1 MHILLAILGGLGT
14 LALILYRLGMFSRGA
29 SDLVDTAERAHGAWR
44 RHKFRNRAEKPALE
58 TESDPRAAAAAVAVS
73 IVQCVGPIGAEQE
86 DALRGEF
93 ETILQVDDSAD
104 LLSYARWLTKDTV
117 DPNTVSARLAELF
130 NTQLG
135 HTEKHE
141 LIEMV
146 TRLSGDD
153 PVQIEAI
160 RHLKSRL
167 GLEH

>member
-1 MHILLAILGGLGT
+1 M
-14 LALILYRLGMFSRGA
+14 
-29 SDLVDTAERAHGAWR
+29 R
-44 RHKFRNRAEKPALE
+44 RKATPG
-58 TESDPRAAAAAVAVS
+58 PPPAAVAVS
-73 IVQCVGPIGAEQE
+73 IVQCAGPIGTEQE

-93 ETILQVDDSAD
+93 ETVLQVEDSED

-135 HTEKHE
+135 HTQKHE
-141 LIEMV
+141 LIDMV